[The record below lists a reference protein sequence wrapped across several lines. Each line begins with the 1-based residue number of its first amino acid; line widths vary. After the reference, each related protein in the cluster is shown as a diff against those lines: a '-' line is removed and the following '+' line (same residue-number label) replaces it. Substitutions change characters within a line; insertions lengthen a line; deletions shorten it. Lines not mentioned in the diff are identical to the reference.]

1 MARSASR
8 RGASSR
14 TTSMASRSRASTS
27 HHRSRMSGSCPTA
40 STCRRAASASRACR
54 PSRRPCATRSS
65 PPSAHASAACRS
77 ATSSRRSTKFVIP
90 AKAGIQG
97 RQVLKN
103 RAWTPAFAGATN
115 PSSGGREDLKFLC
128 SSLRIRRRAAIELG
142 LGLALAPRFVLA
154 QTDAARERPKE
165 GDLLVAVTA
174 AAAPEPLKP
183 DDVPLDGKQ
192 TLAWPMDPETKTLRN
207 GSRLNKVLLLR
218 LDPEGFDP
226 ETRERAAEGVVGY
239 SAICPHT
246 GCDVTNWHPDR
257 QLLECPRP

>member
-1 MARSASR
+1 
-8 RGASSR
+8 
-14 TTSMASRSRASTS
+14 
-27 HHRSRMSGSCPTA
+27 
-40 STCRRAASASRACR
+40 
-54 PSRRPCATRSS
+54 
-65 PPSAHASAACRS
+65 
-77 ATSSRRSTKFVIP
+77 
-90 AKAGIQG
+90 
-97 RQVLKN
+97 LKN

-115 PSSGGREDLKFLC
+115 PSSGGRVDLKFLC

-226 ETRERAAEGVVGY
+226 ETKERAAEGVVGY

-257 QLLECPRP
+257 RLLECPCHYSMYDPKEEAKVVSGPSPRRLPALPLKIVDGKLAVAKPLIGRPGFQQM